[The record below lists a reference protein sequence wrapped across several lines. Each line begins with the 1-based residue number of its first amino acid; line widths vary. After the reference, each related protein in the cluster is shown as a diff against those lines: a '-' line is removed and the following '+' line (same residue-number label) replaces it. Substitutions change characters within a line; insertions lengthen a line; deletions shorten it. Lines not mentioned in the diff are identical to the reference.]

1 MSDHMSNTVFS
12 STFKAE
18 LEQLDEVLA
27 FLEGALEELEC
38 PMKCS
43 MQIPL
48 AIEEAF
54 VNVAN
59 YAYPQSEGEA
69 EFSIEGEGSGVKI
82 VLSDSGIPFD
92 PLAKDDPDITL
103 SAEKR
108 NIGGLG
114 IFMVKK
120 IMDKVEYSYTDGKN
134 ILTMYKN
141 F

>member
-1 MSDHMSNTVFS
+1 MDMSNTVFS
-12 STFKAE
+12 STFKAD
-18 LEQLDEVLA
+18 LEQLDAVLS

-69 EFSIEGEGSGVKI
+69 ELTVEGDGSAVKI

-92 PLAKDDPDITL
+92 PLAKEDPDITL

-108 NIGGLG
+108 DIGGLG

-120 IMDKVEYSYTDGKN
+120 IMDKVDYSYTDGKN
-134 ILTMYKN
+134 VLTMYKN

>member
-1 MSDHMSNTVFS
+1 MNMSNTVFA

-18 LEQLDEVLA
+18 LEQLDDVLA
-27 FLEGALEELEC
+27 FLEDALEQLEC

-59 YAYPQSEGEA
+59 YAYPQAKGEA
-69 EFSIEGEGSGVKI
+69 ELSVEGDGTSVKI
-82 VLSDSGIPFD
+82 VLTDSGIPFD
-92 PLAKDDPDITL
+92 PLAKEDPDITL
-103 SAEKR
+103 SADKR
-108 NIGGLG
+108 KIGGLG

-120 IMDKVEYSYTDGKN
+120 IMDKVAYAYTDGRN
-134 ILTMYKN
+134 ILTMIKN